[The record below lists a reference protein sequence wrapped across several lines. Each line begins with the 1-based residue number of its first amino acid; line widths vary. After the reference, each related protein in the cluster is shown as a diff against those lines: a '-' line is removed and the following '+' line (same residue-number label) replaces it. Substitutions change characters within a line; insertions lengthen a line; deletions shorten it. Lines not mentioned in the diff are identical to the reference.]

1 MRQELQLKSSDYAI
15 ISVGELNDNKNNKV
29 IIKAIAK
36 LKKLSIHYYLC
47 GLGACEDDLKRLAT
61 ELNVINQV
69 HFLGYRTDIV
79 DVLQA
84 FDAFVLPSYREGL
97 SRSLM
102 EAMASGLPCI
112 VSDIR
117 GNSDL
122 INNGIGGYLVKPDDV
137 NGFSAAI
144 SSIME
149 SSVLRLEMKENNL
162 AKIKNYSL
170 EVVIDKL
177 SDIYSSE
184 FRE

>member
-1 MRQELQLKSSDYAI
+1 M
-15 ISVGELNDNKNNKV
+15 
-29 IIKAIAK
+29 
-36 LKKLSIHYYLC
+36 
-47 GLGACEDDLKRLAT
+47 
-61 ELNVINQV
+61 
-69 HFLGYRTDIV
+69 
-79 DVLQA
+79 
-84 FDAFVLPSYREGL
+84 
-97 SRSLM
+97 
-102 EAMASGLPCI
+102 
-112 VSDIR
+112 SDIR

>member
-1 MRQELQLKSSDYAI
+1 M
-15 ISVGELNDNKNNKV
+15 
-29 IIKAIAK
+29 
-36 LKKLSIHYYLC
+36 
-47 GLGACEDDLKRLAT
+47 AT